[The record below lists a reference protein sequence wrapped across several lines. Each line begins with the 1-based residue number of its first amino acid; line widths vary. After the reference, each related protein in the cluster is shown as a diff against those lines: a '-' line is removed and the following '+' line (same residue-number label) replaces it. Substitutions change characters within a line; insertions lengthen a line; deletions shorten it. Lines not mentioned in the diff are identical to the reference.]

1 MIDVLDVMT
10 AVAKQLPE
18 DGITF
23 CEFVT
28 RAARLRGDSDE
39 VIEATIRLWEQ
50 DGGEADDIVKIGAAG
65 TRTKRRSTSADF

>member
-1 MIDVLDVMT
+1 MIDVLDAMT

-23 CEFVT
+23 REFVT

-39 VIEATIRLWEQ
+39 VVEDTIRLWEQ
-50 DGGEADDIVKIGAAG
+50 DGGQADDIVKIGPSG
-65 TRTKRRSTSADF
+65 TRLN